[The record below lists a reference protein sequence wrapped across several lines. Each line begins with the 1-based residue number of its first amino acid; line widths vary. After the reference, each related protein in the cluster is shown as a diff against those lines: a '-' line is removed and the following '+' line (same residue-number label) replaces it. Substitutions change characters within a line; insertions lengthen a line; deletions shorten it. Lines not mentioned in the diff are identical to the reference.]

1 MADGS
6 KPKVRRNLG
15 RQFNWLWSAY
25 AVSTLGTWL
34 AFNAFSLILIRV
46 LHSGPA
52 EVAALSAAGTA
63 AGALVALPLG
73 PWVEFRRKRPV
84 MVGMDLVRFF
94 TLLTIPLAY
103 GFGVLTFA
111 QLLVVS
117 IVTGAADL
125 TFTAAGGAH
134 LRTLVAR
141 EDLLVANGRFE
152 STQWTAT
159 VLGMPLGG
167 AAIGLFGPVVTVVA
181 DAVSYLLSALG
192 IRAIGGGE
200 ADPPKRD
207 GAAGLRVRDLVEGWR
222 HILTSPAL
230 RPLYFNSAAVNALI
244 MAQSPLLAVLMLGRL
259 GFSPFEF
266 GLGFAI
272 PCLGGLLGSRLSP
285 QLVARYGR
293 PAVLRVAGAVRAV
306 WPVGLAFVG
315 PGLPGLLLV
324 IAMEAGL
331 ITTSG
336 VYNPVLATHRL
347 ENAGGANVTRVLSA
361 WSITSKISI
370 ATATA
375 LWGVLASAT
384 SPRFGL
390 GLAGALLLATPLL
403 LPRKPTPPKKPGAD
417 RRSDQHRAAE
427 PQTGNPTREP
437 HSPASAPAR

>member
-1 MADGS
+1 M
-6 KPKVRRNLG
+6 G

-25 AVSTLGTWL
+25 AVSTLGTFL
-34 AFNAFSLILIRV
+34 AFNAFSLILIKV

-52 EVAALSAAGTA
+52 QVAALSASGTLV
-63 AGALVALPLG
+63 GALVALPLG

-84 MVGMDLVRFF
+84 MITMDLVRFF
-94 TLLTIPLAY
+94 VLLTIPVAY
-103 GFGVLTFA
+103 AFGELTFA

-125 TFTAAGGAH
+125 TFTAASGAH

-141 EDLLVANGRFE
+141 EDLMVANGRFE

-167 AAIGLFGPVVTVVA
+167 AAIGLFGPVVTIVA

-200 ADPPKRD
+200 ASPPARE
-207 GAAGLRVRDLVEGWR
+207 GATGLRIRDLVEGWR
-222 HILTSPAL
+222 HILKSPAL
-230 RPLYFNSAAVNALI
+230 RPLYFNSAAANCLI

-259 GFSPFEF
+259 GFPAWEF
-266 GLGFAI
+266 GLVFAV

-285 QLVARYGR
+285 HLVARYGR
-293 PAVLRVAGAVRAV
+293 PTVLRAACTLRAV
-306 WPVGLAFVG
+306 WPIGLAFVG
-315 PGLPGLLLV
+315 PGWPGLLLV
-324 IAMEAGL
+324 MVVEGGL
-331 ITTSG
+331 ITFSG

-347 ENAGGANVTRVLSA
+347 EHAGTANVTRVLSA
-361 WSITSKISI
+361 WSITNKTSI
-370 ATATA
+370 AVATA
-375 LWGVLASAT
+375 LWGVIATLT

-403 LPRKPTPPKKPGAD
+403 LPRG
-417 RRSDQHRAAE
+417 RRA
-427 PQTGNPTREP
+427 GVF
-437 HSPASAPAR
+437 SAPATAPVPLPAPAPAPVSVPAPAAD

>member
-1 MADGS
+1 MAERS
-6 KPKVRRNLG
+6 RPTVRRNLG

-25 AVSTLGTWL
+25 AVSALGTWL
-34 AFNAFSLILIRV
+34 AFNAFSLILIKV

-52 EVAALSAAGTA
+52 EVAALSAAGTLV
-63 AGALVALPLG
+63 GALVALPLG

-84 MVGMDLVRFF
+84 MIAMDLVRFVV
-94 TLLTIPLAY
+94 LLTIPVTYA
-103 GFGVLTFA
+103 FGELTFA

-167 AAIGLFGPVVTVVA
+167 VAIGLFGPVVTIVA

-192 IRAIGGGE
+192 VRAIGGGE
-200 ADPPKRD
+200 AGPPARS
-207 GAAGLRVRDLVEGWR
+207 GEAGSPARSGGAGLRTRDLVEGWR

-230 RPLYFNSAAVNALI
+230 RPLYFNSCAVNALM

-266 GLGFAI
+266 GLAFAV

-285 QLVARYGR
+285 RLVARYGR
-293 PAVLRVAGAVRAV
+293 PAVLRTAGALRAV

-315 PGLPGLLLV
+315 SGLPGLV
-324 IAMEAGL
+324 MVMVMEAGV
-331 ITTSG
+331 ITTAG
-336 VYNPVLATHRL
+336 VYNPVLATQRL
-347 ENAGGANVTRVLSA
+347 EHAGVANVTRVLSA

-375 LWGVLASAT
+375 LWGVLAGVT

-390 GLAGALLLATPLL
+390 GVAGVLLLGTPLL
-403 LPRKPTPPKKPGAD
+403 LLPLCGGRGVGGLEVVGLEAVAVAD
-417 RRSDQHRAAE
+417 AA
-427 PQTGNPTREP
+427 G
-437 HSPASAPAR
+437 